1 MFYGQQTWDPILI
14 CGQILALQ
22 ALFYL
27 SIGSILWLLLGAR
40 ACGRL
45 RPPGSRAPILH
56 AMQRALLQSKP

>member
-27 SIGSILWLLLGAR
+27 SLGSILWLLLGAR
-40 ACGRL
+40 GWQGPRERCIA
-45 RPPGSRAPILH
+45 SEALH
-56 AMQRALLQSKP
+56 AVQRAFLQSTG